1 MTDGSTENYWL
12 ALRRLERSAVKV
24 ACCVLRGA
32 GRSNAV
38 RLLDKPDIRKQ
49 TTGTDAIDPKHSSE
63 ADRKKRGDQKPRA
76 KKPKRKIPLRSI
88 DGSIVTLVKIA
99 CHLMQSSKGM
109 RPG

>member
-38 RLLDKPDIRKQ
+38 RLLDTLNDDVRFFLE
-49 TTGTDAIDPKHSSE
+49 SE
-63 ADRKKRGDQKPRA
+63 FKKD
-76 KKPKRKIPLRSI
+76 
-88 DGSIVTLVKIA
+88 
-99 CHLMQSSKGM
+99 
-109 RPG
+109 